1 MEISLSPEISLLN
14 AQMCVNISPFW
25 LILLRLSLTI
35 TSSFTVVCSDLAFKS
50 TISIVKS
57 LYCNLLTTDSYISI
71 PYIPPSLSFHNTEVI
86 D

>member
-14 AQMCVNISPFW
+14 AQMYVNISPFW
-25 LILLRLSLTI
+25 FILLRLSLPI
-35 TSSFTVVCSDLAFKS
+35 TSSFTVVCSDLALKS

-71 PYIPPSLSFHNTEVI
+71 PYISPSLSFHNTEVI